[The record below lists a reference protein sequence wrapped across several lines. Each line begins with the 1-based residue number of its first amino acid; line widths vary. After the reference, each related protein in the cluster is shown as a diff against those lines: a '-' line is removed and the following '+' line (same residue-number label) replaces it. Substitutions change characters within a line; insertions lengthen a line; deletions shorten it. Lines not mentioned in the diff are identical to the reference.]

1 MMSILAGLKWSI
13 GVLSIICIGML
24 CFGTVSAV
32 MVSSPDV
39 VKPGDQISVF
49 VGNLD
54 PDQDVEIDLTGDIKT
69 DAGTNFTFTMK
80 DLTMELELENPT
92 IDGTI
97 SGLVSGSPVEL
108 LFVDKDGIEFVK
120 KFITLN
126 DGTCKIDG
134 SFPLL
139 VKDEHYSVEING
151 TPLLSQIH
159 VDQFKIVGK
168 NKIGTNLA
176 KIDFRIWGFAN
187 GVFDVTSRVDGNPV
201 ETKQFTVQDQ
211 LIAIK

>member
-1 MMSILAGLKWSI
+1 MSILAGLKWSI

-24 CFGTVSAV
+24 CIGTVSGV
-32 MVSSPDV
+32 MISSPDV
-39 VKPGDQISVF
+39 VKPGDPISVF
-49 VGNLD
+49 VGNLN
-54 PDQDVEIDLTGDIKT
+54 PDQEVQIDLTGDIKT
-69 DAGTNFTFTMK
+69 NAGTNFTFTMR
-80 DLTMELELENPT
+80 DLIMELELENPN

-108 LFVDKDGIEFVK
+108 LFVNKDGVEITK
-120 KFITLN
+120 KFLAKN
-126 DGTCKIDG
+126 DGTCNLDG

-139 VKDEHYSVEING
+139 EKDEYYSVEING

-159 VDQFKIVGK
+159 VDQFRIVGK

-176 KIDFRIWGFAN
+176 KIDFRIWGFSN
-187 GVFDVTSRVDGNPV
+187 GVFDVTSRVDGKPV